1 MKADARFSYSFI
13 CLFKSSVIAQG
24 ISLSVCSFAYK
35 RKTQQEKLSM
45 RIAEIQKLNKIIS
58 EFRRALNL
66 AVWNLTALGLAAAS
80 DLELSVFSLKAL
92 SNRLNEALG
101 SDLLR
106 RYSLAEA
113 DQILCHN
120 AVIQGF
126 YASGL

>member
-1 MKADARFSYSFI
+1 
-13 CLFKSSVIAQG
+13 
-24 ISLSVCSFAYK
+24 
-35 RKTQQEKLSM
+35 M

-58 EFRRALNL
+58 EVRRALNL

>member
-35 RKTQQEKLSM
+35 CKTQQEKLSM

-58 EFRRALNL
+58 EVRRALNL
-66 AVWNLTALGLAAAS
+66 AVLSLTALSLTATS
-80 DLELSVFSLKAL
+80 DLELSVFSFKAL

-120 AVIQGF
+120 AVVQGF
-126 YASGL
+126 YASSL